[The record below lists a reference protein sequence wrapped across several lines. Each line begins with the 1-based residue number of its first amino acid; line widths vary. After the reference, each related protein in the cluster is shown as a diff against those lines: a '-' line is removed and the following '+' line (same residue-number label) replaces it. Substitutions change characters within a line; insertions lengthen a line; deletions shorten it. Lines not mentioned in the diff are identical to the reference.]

1 MRARSAT
8 DPHLF
13 FNSSLFL
20 SYFFSLF
27 LSFTCSFYF
36 ACNLLFQYGNSLSL
50 LFFSLFSHCLDFI
63 QFSRDVVSP
72 HPKVLSM
79 AEANNQPFKQHQ
91 RMATVSQLWQNGIH
105 DKDELQNLTQ
115 YSERQIKRHIE
126 TLEESGSEKQ
136 KKYHRDSKLSNGI
149 LDVIE
154 TWLEE
159 EPNLTLADMR
169 DKLLS
174 DHDINVSVWTIS
186 RRLKDHGIKLR
197 SKTPVPKLTQNHK
210 SIRVNWCQNY
220 LNHNWS
226 MTVFSDESYFYL
238 ERNKVKRWS
247 RYAVRIPSNVKSSGI
262 MVWGAISQNGCL
274 AIKVDTGSL
283 NAQNYI
289 NVLTTSLIPAANEAF
304 GNGIWFFQQDNAPA
318 HSAVVTQNFFAQNNI
333 QLIQWPAKSPDLNII
348 EHIWAF
354 MKNKVERREPKTLQE
369 LRDFIHNS
377 WNEITPQFIINL
389 YSSIPQRLQ
398 ACIQRGGD
406 TIDTSGVIN

>member
-1 MRARSAT
+1 
-8 DPHLF
+8 
-13 FNSSLFL
+13 
-20 SYFFSLF
+20 
-27 LSFTCSFYF
+27 
-36 ACNLLFQYGNSLSL
+36 
-50 LFFSLFSHCLDFI
+50 
-63 QFSRDVVSP
+63 
-72 HPKVLSM
+72 
-79 AEANNQPFKQHQ
+79 
-91 RMATVSQLWQNGIH
+91 
-105 DKDELQNLTQ
+105 
-115 YSERQIKRHIE
+115 
-126 TLEESGSEKQ
+126 
-136 KKYHRDSKLSNGI
+136 
-149 LDVIE
+149 
-154 TWLEE
+154 
-159 EPNLTLADMR
+159 
-169 DKLLS
+169 
-174 DHDINVSVWTIS
+174 
-186 RRLKDHGIKLR
+186 
-197 SKTPVPKLTQNHK
+197 
-210 SIRVNWCQNY
+210 
-220 LNHNWS
+220 

-247 RYAVRIPSNVKSSGI
+247 RYTVRIPSNVKSSGI

>member
-1 MRARSAT
+1 MRARGAT
-8 DPHLF
+8 RHHLF
-13 FNSSLFL
+13 FNSSP
-20 SYFFSLF
+20 F
-27 LSFTCSFYF
+27 LSFYLSLVHFILHVTYFSNMEILSLCSFSF
-36 ACNLLFQYGNSLSL
+36 PS
-50 LFFSLFSHCLDFI
+50 LFFSISSLF
-63 QFSRDVVSP
+63 FSRFFLVLF
-72 HPKVLSM
+72 HFLGMWFIRIPKFFQWLKLIINHSNNTKGWLQL
-79 AEANNQPFKQHQ
+79 ANFG
-91 RMATVSQLWQNGIH
+91 RMVYTTDTSC
-105 DKDELQNLTQ
+105 
-115 YSERQIKRHIE
+115 R
-126 TLEESGSEKQ
+126 
-136 KKYHRDSKLSNGI
+136 
-149 LDVIE
+149 

-247 RYAVRIPSNVKSSGI
+247 RYTVRIPSNVKSSGI
-262 MVWGAISQNGCL
+262 MVWGAISQNGRL

-289 NVLTTSLIPAANEAF
+289 NVLTTALIPAANVAF
-304 GNGIWFFQQDNAPA
+304 GNESWFFQQDNVPA

-333 QLIQWPAKSPDLNII
+333 QVIQWPAKSPDLNII

-354 MKNKVERREPKTLQE
+354 MKNKVERREPKTIQE
-369 LRDFIHNS
+369 LKNFILNC
-377 WNEITPQFIINL
+377 WNEITPQFINNL